1 MQYPAIS
8 TVCVAIV
15 LTLYGCSG
23 SCGQHRNN
31 VSEQLTIEKRIT
43 SAPEPDERL
52 LLDFI
57 RAQLRFGPR
66 VPGTK
71 AHIACR
77 QWLVETLKQAAD
89 TVFVQHFIATVYG
102 RKYPCSNIIAQL
114 YPDRPNRVLLCAH
127 WDSRP
132 TADEDPIPANRKKP
146 VPGANDGASGVAVV
160 LEIARLL
167 RQHPP
172 PVVGIDIALFDAED
186 MGAPTDEAM
195 FCLGSKYF
203 ASNFPLPVRPHY
215 GILFDLVGDHDAHF
229 FIERT
234 SQQVAPALV
243 ERIWSIARIYGNGR
257 FSHQVGGSVIDDHL
271 PLIEIGI
278 PTVNIID
285 LELVGNVSKIER
297 RRYWHTTR
305 DDIENISS
313 ATLASVVRVVLA
325 LLYSD
330 SPFPF

>member
-1 MQYPAIS
+1 MLYRTIS
-8 TVCVAIV
+8 TVCVAVGII
-15 LTLYGCSG
+15 LHGCTG
-23 SCGQHRNN
+23 SCQNHRSNTPIQPSPQQN
-31 VSEQLTIEKRIT
+31 TPHGEPNEKQ
-43 SAPEPDERL
+43 
-52 LLDFI
+52 LLDFVH
-57 RAQLRFGPR
+57 AQLRWGPR
-66 VPGTK
+66 VPGTP
-71 AHIACR
+71 AHDSCR
-77 QWLVETLKQAAD
+77 RWLVETLKRLAD

-102 RKYPCSNIIAQL
+102 REYPCSNIVARL
-114 YPDRPNRVLLCAH
+114 YPDRTNRVLLCAH

-132 TADEDPIPANRKKP
+132 TADEDPIPINRTKP

-172 PVVGIDIALFDAED
+172 AAVGIDIAFFDAED

-203 ASNFPLPVRPHY
+203 ASNFSLPVRPRY
-215 GILFDLVGDHDAHF
+215 AILFDLVGDHNAQF
-229 FIERT
+229 LIEQT
-234 SQQVAPALV
+234 SHQVAPTLV

-257 FSHQVGGSVIDDHL
+257 FVQRIGGSVIDDHL

-297 RRYWHTTR
+297 RRYWHTTH
-305 DDIENISS
+305 DNIENISS
-313 ATLASVVRVVLA
+313 ATLASVARVVLT

-330 SPFPF
+330 SPFPL